1 MAVEP
6 SQLKHWYKDG
16 SRFHAVAE
24 VDKGWCFMACGMLST
39 GEPLIVE
46 KTPERICKKCRA
58 ALKRMHLKT
67 VEESSTVGGRAE

>member
-6 SQLKHWYKDG
+6 NQLKHWYRDG

-24 VDKGWCFMACGMLST
+24 VDNGWSFMACGMLST
-39 GEPLIVE
+39 GEPLMVE

-58 ALKRMHLKT
+58 ALKRMYLKP
-67 VEESSTVGGRAE
+67 VEESSTCKGE